1 MTQYAVG
8 PSSYGAQRGVI
19 QYVTDSVVAAQ
30 VNSLIYESQSVFAGG
45 AILSVNEGVRSRE
58 RQALLRRKYEEYRA
72 GGPWAA
78 LAAALYTST
87 HDESR
92 GSALDF
98 GVTNRDG
105 SNRALTVSEH
115 SWLVTRGAQRG
126 IRWTGGDP
134 SFMSPPESWHFNGG
148 YAASIPPIDPEEY
161 DMTPDEKKQLSAVL
175 DAVNKIK
182 TAQGRIDGRTARIEG
197 AVDKIK
203 VAVGDMRTKLAELVK
218 PSK

>member
-1 MTQYAVG
+1 MPIGGTVTQYAVG
-8 PSSYGAQRGVI
+8 PSSYGAQDGVT

-30 VNSLIYESQSVFAGG
+30 VNSLIYESQDVFAGG

-58 RQALLRRKYEEYRA
+58 RQALLRRRYEDYRA

-98 GVTNRDG
+98 GVTNSDG
-105 SNRALTVSEH
+105 TNRALTMSEH
-115 SWLVTRGAQRG
+115 SWLVIRGAQRG

-148 YAASIPPIDPEEY
+148 FPATIPPIDPEEY
-161 DMTPDEKKQLSAVL
+161 DMTPDEKKQLAAVL
-175 DAVNKIK
+175 TEVK
-182 TAQGRIDGRTARIEG
+182 
-197 AVDKIK
+197 KIK
-203 VAVGDMRTKLAELVK
+203 VAVGRMEPRQLKILDAVTKTKNAVGALVIRLTK
-218 PSK
+218 